1 MFNPKKRIT
10 MGKIKG
16 LSPSKISGSVG
27 NFTFRQTEYGTV
39 VSEKIQMKENPQRT
53 GKQAHV
59 RMRMANLMRLFSMFG
74 GTLRKGFE
82 GSKNAIN
89 DFVKSNHG
97 RYPVYLSKEEV
108 AMGGCVVAPYQV
120 TRGSLPAVELFKS
133 GNVYRTD
140 MALGDLVLSA
150 STTIAQLTQAI
161 VDHND
166 EYQHGDQI
174 AYFVVS
180 QYIDSNDVPRVVV
193 RRQKLT
199 LDLLNTNTIPPA
211 LLGYG
216 FATVDGYLGQNA
228 ADTNF
233 FYVHSRRA
241 NGGLKVSTQF
251 IHVEDDTLYTTYGA
265 GAAYTKA
272 VNSYGGET
280 AEVYLD
286 PNSVVN
292 VIYDGDD
299 DEGIAPEGPTN
310 VTITAQAN
318 DNVMGSVTGG
328 GTYVQGASVTLTATP
343 NEGYRFVQWS
353 NGRTTASIT
362 VTAEADATFTATF
375 AAGEQG
381 GGGMDG

>member
-1 MFNPKKRIT
+1 

-16 LSPSKISGSVG
+16 LSPSRISGSVG
-27 NFTFRQTEYGTV
+27 DYTYRQTRYGTV
-39 VSEKIQMKENPQRT
+39 VSQKVQKKENPQRT
-53 GKQAHV
+53 GKQATV
-59 RMRMANLMRLFSMFG
+59 RMRMANLMKLYAMFG
-74 GTLRKGFE
+74 GTLRKAFE
-82 GSKNAIN
+82 GYKNAIN
-89 DFVKSNHG
+89 AFVKANYG
-97 RYPVYLSKEEV
+97 RYPVYLTKDEV

-120 TRGSLPAVELFKS
+120 TRGSLPAVELFKV

-140 MALGDLVLSA
+140 MGLGDLVISA
-150 STTIAQLTQAI
+150 STTIAELSQAI
-161 VDHND
+161 IDHND

-199 LDLLNTNTIPPA
+199 LDLLNTNTIPTA
-211 LLGYG
+211 LLNYG
-216 FATVDGYLGQNA
+216 FATVDGYLGQGA

-233 FYVHSRRA
+233 FYVHSRRT
-241 NGGLKVSTQF
+241 NSGLKVSTQF
-251 IHVEDDTLYTTYGA
+251 IHVESDDTYAAYGTD
-265 GAAYTKA
+265 AAYTKA
-272 VNSYGGET
+272 VNSYGGLT
-280 AEVYLD
+280 PDVYLD

-310 VTITAQAN
+310 VVITAQPN
-318 DNVMGSVTGG
+318 DAAMGSVTGG

-353 NGRTTASIT
+353 NGRATATIT
-362 VTAEADATFTATF
+362 VTADADATYTATF
-375 AAGEQG
+375 AAGEEG